1 MDAASPRFAIQGR
14 TVTLPVEVRDA
25 SAGTALYLVDAHVAR
40 RLLPGDE
47 VEPVEAWPGRA
58 LLSLGM
64 IDYRDNDLG
73 DYDEISVAFFVRER
87 GGAGRAR
94 AWLGG
99 LAAAL
104 RGDVGTAIHRLPVN
118 QSFTCEAGRRIWGFP
133 KTVDEIAIER
143 VEGRAVC
150 TWSRDGSRV
159 FRFSVP
165 RGGSRVMADRTLST
179 YTWMEGVAHRTAFTS
194 GASGVGVRLGGAEL
208 ELGSH
213 PIADELRVL
222 GLPRRALLT
231 TWMER
236 MHGRFEAPRKLG

>member
-1 MDAASPRFAIQGR
+1 MDAAAPRFAIQGR

-47 VEPVEAWPGRA
+47 VELVEAWPGRA

-87 GGAGRAR
+87 GVGGAVS
-94 AWLGG
+94 WLGG
-99 LAAAL
+99 LVAAL
-104 RGDVGTAIHRLPVN
+104 RGSVGTAIHRLPVN

-133 KTVDEIAIER
+133 KTVDEIAIRSEA
-143 VEGRAVC
+143 GRAVC
-150 TWSRDGSRV
+150 TWSCDGRPV

-165 RGGSRVMADRTLST
+165 RGGRRAMADRTLAT

-194 GASGVGVRLGGAEL
+194 GATGVGVRPGGAEL
-208 ELGSH
+208 ELGTH
-213 PIADELRVL
+213 PIADELRAL

-236 MHGRFEAPRKLG
+236 MHGRFEAPQKLG